1 MSLKIYLLTGLI
13 ALVVSGISAFFD
25 RTISF
30 GILLATAFSLIN
42 MYLLSA
48 SMKKMVSSQNPSP
61 AVMMVG
67 NMIRFVLL
75 FATLYIA
82 YRLPNIFSMIGVA
95 IGVTLFMIALL
106 IDAFN
111 KRKGR

>member
-1 MSLKIYLLTGLI
+1 
-13 ALVVSGISAFFD
+13 
-25 RTISF
+25 
-30 GILLATAFSLIN
+30 
-42 MYLLSA
+42 
-48 SMKKMVSSQNPSP
+48 
-61 AVMMVG
+61 
-67 NMIRFVLL
+67 MIRFVLL

-95 IGVTLFMIALL
+95 IGMTLFMIALL

>member
-1 MSLKIYLLTGLI
+1 MSLKIYLMTGAI
-13 ALVVSGISAFFD
+13 ALVVSGIAAFFD
-25 RTISF
+25 KTICF

-48 SMKKMVSSQNPSP
+48 SMKKMIDSENHSP
-61 AVMMVG
+61 VLMMAG

-75 FATLYIA
+75 FGMLYIA

-106 IDAFN
+106 VDAIR